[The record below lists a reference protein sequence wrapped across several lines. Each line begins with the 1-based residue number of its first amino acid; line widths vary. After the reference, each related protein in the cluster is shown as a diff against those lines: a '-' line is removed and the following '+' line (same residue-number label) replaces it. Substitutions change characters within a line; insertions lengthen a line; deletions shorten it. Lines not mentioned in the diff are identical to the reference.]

1 MKQVFSSIHSPVEKR
16 LYNIGLIVYVFLL
29 ILSVVYYQERVILYD
44 NSFYLFEMIRTE
56 SFCIQR
62 FRVISFLPELLAF
75 LAIKIGAPLIV
86 VSVLFSVGYSLFY
99 FVIYLIVGLFLRKYQ
114 LAIVLL
120 LVNTLIVSHTFFWN
134 ISELYLG
141 IGLLILFFAIATEKK
156 FKTLNV
162 WQNNTLLFLLILIS
176 SSHPLILF
184 PFAFMLY
191 YLFRQKA
198 LEGKMTLYISSVFLI
213 FYIVN
218 RVYFTDWY
226 DSEKLNAVNNIKTL
240 FPHYLNIE
248 TNHLLLKDAI
258 RPYLFALILW
268 VISLAFYLQK
278 RKCFDLI
285 ITNLFL
291 FGYLFL
297 VNVSF
302 PNGVKSFYMEN
313 MYLVVS
319 MVLGLI
325 FIFEIVPT
333 FKRKAI
339 APAFILIISIACIG
353 RIVYYKQEYTDRINW
368 YKTYFEG
375 QENKNIALPTD
386 VAPNE
391 ILTMSWA
398 IPFEVNIL
406 STIEYGETYGLV
418 FLDELNER
426 NEEKPFFQNQFIT
439 PWSKI
444 PYNELPQQYFKFSN
458 EPYLVKYELK

>member
-1 MKQVFSSIHSPVEKR
+1 MNRPDEKR
-16 LYNIGLIVYVFLL
+16 LYNIGLIVYIFLL
-29 ILSVVYYQERVILYD
+29 ILSVVYYQERVIIYD

-75 LAIKIGAPLIV
+75 LAIKVGAPLIV

-99 FVIYLIVGLFLRKYQ
+99 FVIYLIIGLYLRKYQ

-120 LVNTLIVSHTFFWN
+120 LVNTLIVSHTFFWH

-141 IGLLILFFAIATEKK
+141 IGLLILFFAIASEKN
-156 FKTLNV
+156 FKSLNV

-184 PFAFMLY
+184 PFAFLLY
-191 YLFRQKA
+191 YLFKQRVLEIKMA
-198 LEGKMTLYISSVFLI
+198 LYLSSVFLI

-218 RVYFTDWY
+218 RVFFTDWY

-248 TNHLLLKDAI
+248 TNYLLLQDAF
-258 RPYLFALILW
+258 RPYLFALIFW
-268 VISLAFYLQK
+268 VISFVFYLQK
-278 RKCFDLI
+278 KKYFDLI

-319 MVLGLI
+319 VVLGLI
-325 FIFEIVPT
+325 FIFEIVPA
-333 FKRKAI
+333 FKRKSI
-339 APAFILIISIACIG
+339 APVFILIISIACLG
-353 RIVYYKQEYTDRINW
+353 RIVYYKQEYTNRIDW
-368 YKTYFEG
+368 YKAYLNH
-375 QENKNIALPTD
+375 QESKNIALPSD
-386 VAPNE
+386 VAPND

-398 IPFEVNIL
+398 VPFEVSLL
-406 STIEYGETYGLV
+406 STLEYGTTYGLV
-418 FLDELNER
+418 FLDELNKR
-426 NEEKPFFQNQFIT
+426 KEEKPVFQHQLIT
-439 PWSKI
+439 PWSKL
-444 PYNELPQQYFKFSN
+444 PYNELPQRYFKFSS
-458 EPYLVKYELK
+458 EPYLVKYKLN